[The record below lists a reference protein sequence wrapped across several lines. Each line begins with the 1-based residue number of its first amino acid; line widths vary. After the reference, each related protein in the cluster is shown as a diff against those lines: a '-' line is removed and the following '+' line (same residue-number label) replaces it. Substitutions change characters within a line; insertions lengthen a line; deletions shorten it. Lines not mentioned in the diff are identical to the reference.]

1 MESLV
6 TTKVSTQ
13 TSEREYALTYLLQVE
28 LGVILGKTGRD
39 IPATDA
45 ESYIAGYGG
54 NPLPHICFRI
64 ETDDTQST
72 RD

>member
-1 MESLV
+1 M
-6 TTKVSTQ
+6 STQ
-13 TSEREYALTYLLQVE
+13 TSERGYALTYLLQVE

-45 ESYIAGYGG
+45 ESYIAGYGEDS
-54 NPLPHICFRI
+54 HICFRI